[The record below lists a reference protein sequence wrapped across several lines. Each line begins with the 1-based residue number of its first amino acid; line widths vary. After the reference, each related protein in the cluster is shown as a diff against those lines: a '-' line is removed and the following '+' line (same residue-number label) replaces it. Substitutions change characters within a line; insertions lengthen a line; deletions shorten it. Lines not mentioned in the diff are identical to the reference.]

1 MAVYDI
7 KPADLIKRTA
17 VELKAIIAEP
27 EWTKFVK
34 TGVHKERPPVDK
46 DWYFTRAASVLRKI
60 YFRGPI
66 GVNKLRVQY
75 GGKKN
80 RGYKPE
86 HFYPGSGKIIRTIL
100 QQLEKEELIKQAQKG
115 SHKGRIVTPKGKS
128 LLDKLSKVKAKKD
141 AGVTSKNMLEG
152 QKTESKGIKAE
163 GFISPAVQGDA

>member
-7 KPADLIKRTA
+7 KPAELIKRAA
-17 VELKAIIAEP
+17 VELKAIIVSP

-34 TGVHKERPPVDK
+34 TGVHKERPPVDRS
-46 DWYFTRAASVLRKI
+46 WYFTRAASVLRKI
-60 YFRGPI
+60 YLKGPI

-100 QQLEKEELIKQAQKG
+100 QQLEKEGLIKQTQKD

-128 LLDKLSKVKAKKD
+128 FLDKLAKVKIKK
-141 AGVTSKNMLEG
+141 GVEDIKEAQIEEKP
-152 QKTESKGIKAE
+152 QKPKEVEKQD
-163 GFISPAVQGDA
+163 V